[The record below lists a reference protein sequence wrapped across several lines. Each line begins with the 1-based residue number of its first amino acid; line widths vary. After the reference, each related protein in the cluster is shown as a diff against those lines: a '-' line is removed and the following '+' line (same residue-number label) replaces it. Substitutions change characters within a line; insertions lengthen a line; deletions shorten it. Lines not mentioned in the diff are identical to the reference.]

1 MINGSVVERVLSKF
15 KAIPPRFL
23 EKLVKKPQLL
33 ESLPLAIKQQ
43 VSLSQIGVDER
54 TCDWEDQAMAS
65 GE

>member
-1 MINGSVVERVLSKF
+1 MLSKF

-43 VSLSQIGVDER
+43 VGLSKIGITKTIE
-54 TCDWEDQAMAS
+54 Q
-65 GE
+65 G